1 MKNTPTQLGDAIVNA
16 GFKVVLH
23 ATTRVSS
30 LKGKGIIDTLNFW
43 KTKHPEVHPLGIA
56 SILEEIQNDYYIFSK
71 NNIKIAIINYS
82 GFVENQFQQKIN
94 LW

>member
-1 MKNTPTQLGDAIVNA
+1 MKNTPAQLGDAIVNA
-16 GFKVVLH
+16 GFKLLLH
-23 ATTRVSS
+23 ATTRAYS
-30 LKGKGIIDTLNFW
+30 LKGKGIIDTLNF
-43 KTKHPEVHPLGIA
+43 HSEVHPLRIA
-56 SILEEIQNDYYIFSK
+56 STLEETQNDYYIFSK

>member
-1 MKNTPTQLGDAIVNA
+1 MLAY
-16 GFKVVLH
+16 
-23 ATTRVSS
+23 S

-43 KTKHPEVHPLGIA
+43 KTKHPEVHPLRIA
-56 SILEEIQNDYYIFSK
+56 STLEETQNDYYLFSK

-82 GFVENQFQQKIN
+82 DFVENQFQQKIK

>member
-1 MKNTPTQLGDAIVNA
+1 MLAY
-16 GFKVVLH
+16 
-23 ATTRVSS
+23 S
-30 LKGKGIIDTLNFW
+30 LKGKGIIDTLNFYS
-43 KTKHPEVHPLGIA
+43 EVYPLRIA
-56 SILEEIQNDYYIFSK
+56 STLEETQNDYYIFSK